1 MILILFINKNKSEE
15 YFINQKK
22 NIFFDN
28 EIFNNKKIFLIA
40 NNPNLTKKTVD
51 FVKKHKNDKNSLFI
65 RFNNRKPNKEL
76 RHIQEDIMFYRHN
89 SNGVK
94 PNLNNSVNFHD
105 LNKITFKQDIYNVFV
120 SENVDNNKFNYTKFF
135 NQNKFI
141 DKNNSKLY
149 FMNINKPNEEY
160 NLKKYSWGYTSG
172 VNSIIG
178 FINRN
183 KYDKLYLVG
192 FSMHE
197 GKDISRHN
205 LPFEHKFI
213 NNLVKTNK
221 NIKIIL

>member
-1 MILILFINKNKSEE
+1 
-15 YFINQKK
+15 
-22 NIFFDN
+22 
-28 EIFNNKKIFLIA
+28 
-40 NNPNLTKKTVD
+40 
-51 FVKKHKNDKNSLFI
+51 
-65 RFNNRKPNKEL
+65 
-76 RHIQEDIMFYRHN
+76 
-89 SNGVK
+89 
-94 PNLNNSVNFHD
+94 NSVNFHD